1 MMLRMRVL
9 TCNCQ
14 LPRGQG
20 RASPQVGHLLF
31 SSRQVSIS
39 AFSKVHPHGAV
50 TGSTKRSSEI
60 GHSRSFSSTTTAAG
74 GGGTGA
80 AAGAAAKRAR
90 RALRAVSATGSTT
103 SVDELPWS
111 RGQLGAKWP
120 SALHLSQVPHV
131 SRFHFS
137 SILPSRP
144 ATSGVPLGAK
154 TRYPDDFAGR
164 FLEPLGARAPF
175 RLRLRSLSVAM
186 LELMDGAGARR
197 DLAPVAVAAI
207 RRRQAR
213 REEEHSHSQCSPRS
227 TSRSSPASSSS
238 S

>member
-1 MMLRMRVL
+1 MTMRSRLSTYYSDEYPLCGCGATASMMLRMRVL

-31 SSRQVSIS
+31 SSRHVSIS

-90 RALRAVSATGSTT
+90 RALRAVSATSGAGSTT
-103 SVDELPWS
+103 SVDELP
-111 RGQLGAKWP
+111 
-120 SALHLSQVPHV
+120 
-131 SRFHFS
+131 
-137 SILPSRP
+137 
-144 ATSGVPLGAK
+144 
-154 TRYPDDFAGR
+154 
-164 FLEPLGARAPF
+164 
-175 RLRLRSLSVAM
+175 
-186 LELMDGAGARR
+186 
-197 DLAPVAVAAI
+197 
-207 RRRQAR
+207 
-213 REEEHSHSQCSPRS
+213 
-227 TSRSSPASSSS
+227 
-238 S
+238 